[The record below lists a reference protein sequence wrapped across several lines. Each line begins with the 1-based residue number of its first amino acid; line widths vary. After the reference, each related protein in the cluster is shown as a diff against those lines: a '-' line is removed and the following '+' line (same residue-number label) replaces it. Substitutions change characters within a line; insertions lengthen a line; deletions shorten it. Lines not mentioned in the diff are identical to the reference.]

1 VPLQAK
7 PFCSDLAHL
16 CLLACTVALLL
27 CCGPSCS
34 EFTGEQS
41 LLPTQSSLASF
52 TTNARIR
59 AEISPGTILCAIH
72 PRASDFAA
80 APSTDELCSA
90 ADEGGAQDP
99 FVAVVRASA
108 PLPRLFLD
116 NGDISARQ
124 VRLRLT
130 NALSELATSVV
141 LLPLRQ
147 GAPRATACPVDG
159 EISTYL
165 TPPPE
170 LRRSATEREWLLL
183 LPPCSSLSL
192 RFALPAARQDS
203 FRLLIAGP
211 NAGSDD
217 ALDAL
222 IADANTWPADHIH
235 FLGGMLNPNAT
246 EPAARLLSLVE
257 PRIAVPYSLSLG
269 DAERGAGRAAYFA
282 RFGPSDFSSML
293 GNVQLL
299 ALDTSNGELSLDQLD
314 FVQNLDPAPAGVALL
329 FHAPALPNAIS
340 PEGLVSSARSL
351 RLLELLR
358 DHNFQDLFAVSDR
371 ADTSTVNGTQIV
383 QLTDPADDGHANYA
397 RVLITELRS
406 ETPRITI
413 ELRSAR

>member
-1 VPLQAK
+1 MPLKAK

-52 TTNARIR
+52 NTNARIR
-59 AEISPGTILCAIH
+59 AEISPGKILCANH
-72 PRASDFAA
+72 PRAADLADE
-80 APSTDELCSA
+80 PSTDELCA
-90 ADEGGAQDP
+90 APDEGGTQDP
-99 FVAVVRASA
+99 FVAVIRASA
-108 PLPRLFLD
+108 PLPRLLLD
-116 NGDISARQ
+116 NGDTTARQ
-124 VRLRLT
+124 LRLRLT
-130 NALSELATSVV
+130 NALSDLATSVV

-147 GAPRATACPVDG
+147 GAPRATACPDAAAT
-159 EISTYL
+159 STYL

-170 LRRSATEREWLLL
+170 IRRSPTEREWLLL

-192 RFALPAARQDS
+192 RFALPAERRDS

-222 IADANTWPADHIH
+222 IADANAWPADHIH

-257 PRIAVPYSLSLG
+257 PRISVPYSLSLG
-269 DAERGAGRAAYFA
+269 DAERAAGRAAYFA
-282 RFGPSDFSSML
+282 RFGPPDFSSML

-299 ALDTSNGELSLDQLD
+299 ALDTSNGELSLDQLE
-314 FVQNLDPAPAGVALL
+314 FVQSLDAAPAGLALL
-329 FHAPALPNAIS
+329 FHAPALPDAIS
-340 PEGLVSSARSL
+340 PEGLVSSARGL

-358 DHNFQDLFAVSDR
+358 DHNFQHLFAVSDR
-371 ADTSTVNGTQIV
+371 ADISTVNSTQLL
-383 QLTDPADDGHANYA
+383 QLTDPADDSQANYA

-406 ETPRITI
+406 DTPRITI

>member
-1 VPLQAK
+1 VPLKAK

-52 TTNARIR
+52 NTNARIR
-59 AEISPGTILCAIH
+59 AEISPGKILCANH
-72 PRASDFAA
+72 PRAADLADE
-80 APSTDELCSA
+80 PSTDELCA
-90 ADEGGAQDP
+90 APDEGGTQDP
-99 FVAVVRASA
+99 FVAVIRASA
-108 PLPRLFLD
+108 PLPRLLLD
-116 NGDISARQ
+116 NGDTTARQ
-124 VRLRLT
+124 LRLRLT
-130 NALSELATSVV
+130 NALSDLATSVV

-147 GAPRATACPVDG
+147 GAPRATACPDAAAT
-159 EISTYL
+159 STYL

-170 LRRSATEREWLLL
+170 IRRSPTEREWLLL

-192 RFALPAARQDS
+192 RFALPAERRDS

-222 IADANTWPADHIH
+222 IADANAWPADHIH

-257 PRIAVPYSLSLG
+257 PRISVPYSLSLG
-269 DAERGAGRAAYFA
+269 DAERAAGRAAYFA
-282 RFGPSDFSSML
+282 RFGPPDFSSML

-314 FVQNLDPAPAGVALL
+314 FVQSLDAAPAGLALL
-329 FHAPALPNAIS
+329 FHAPALPDAIS
-340 PEGLVSSARSL
+340 PAGLVSSARGL

-358 DHNFQDLFAVSDR
+358 DHNFQHLFAVSDR
-371 ADTSTVNGTQIV
+371 ADISTVNSTQLL
-383 QLTDPADDGHANYA
+383 QLTDPADDSQANYA

-406 ETPRITI
+406 DTPQITI

>member
-1 VPLQAK
+1 VPLKAK

-52 TTNARIR
+52 NTNARIR
-59 AEISPGTILCAIH
+59 AEISPGKILCANH
-72 PRASDFAA
+72 PRAADLADE
-80 APSTDELCSA
+80 PSTDELCA
-90 ADEGGAQDP
+90 APDEGGTQDP
-99 FVAVVRASA
+99 FVAVIRASA
-108 PLPRLFLD
+108 PLPRLLLD
-116 NGDISARQ
+116 NGDTTARQ
-124 VRLRLT
+124 LRLRLT
-130 NALSELATSVV
+130 NALSDLATSVV

-147 GAPRATACPVDG
+147 GAPRATACPDAAAT
-159 EISTYL
+159 STYL

-170 LRRSATEREWLLL
+170 IRRSPTEREWLLL

-192 RFALPAARQDS
+192 RFALPAERRDS

-222 IADANTWPADHIH
+222 IADANAWPADHIH

-257 PRIAVPYSLSLG
+257 PRISVPYSLSLG
-269 DAERGAGRAAYFA
+269 DAERAAGRAAYFA
-282 RFGPSDFSSML
+282 RFGPPDFSSML

-299 ALDTSNGELSLDQLD
+299 ALDTSNGELSLDQLE
-314 FVQNLDPAPAGVALL
+314 FVQSLDAAPAGLALL
-329 FHAPALPNAIS
+329 FHAPALPDAIS
-340 PEGLVSSARSL
+340 PEGLVSSARGL

-358 DHNFQDLFAVSDR
+358 DHNFQHLFAVSDR
-371 ADTSTVNGTQIV
+371 ADISTVNSTQLL
-383 QLTDPADDGHANYA
+383 QLTDPADDSQANDA

-406 ETPRITI
+406 DTPRITI

>member
-1 VPLQAK
+1 MPLKAK

-52 TTNARIR
+52 NTNARIR
-59 AEISPGTILCAIH
+59 AEISPGKILCANH
-72 PRASDFAA
+72 PRAADLADE
-80 APSTDELCSA
+80 PSTDELCA
-90 ADEGGAQDP
+90 APDEGGTQDP
-99 FVAVVRASA
+99 FVAVIRASA
-108 PLPRLFLD
+108 PLPRLLLD
-116 NGDISARQ
+116 NGDTTARQ
-124 VRLRLT
+124 LRLRLT
-130 NALSELATSVV
+130 NALSDLATSVV

-147 GAPRATACPVDG
+147 GAPRATACPDAVAT
-159 EISTYL
+159 STYL

-170 LRRSATEREWLLL
+170 IRRSPTEREWLLL

-192 RFALPAARQDS
+192 RFALPAERRDS

-222 IADANTWPADHIH
+222 IADANAWPADHIH

-257 PRIAVPYSLSLG
+257 PRISVPYSLSLG
-269 DAERGAGRAAYFA
+269 DAERAAGRAAYFA
-282 RFGPSDFSSML
+282 RFGPPDFSSML

-299 ALDTSNGELSLDQLD
+299 ALDTSNGELSLDQLE
-314 FVQNLDPAPAGVALL
+314 FVQSLDAAPAGLALL
-329 FHAPALPNAIS
+329 FHAPALPDAIS
-340 PEGLVSSARSL
+340 PEGLVSSARGL

-358 DHNFQDLFAVSDR
+358 DHNFQHLFAVSDR
-371 ADTSTVNGTQIV
+371 ADISTVNSTQLL
-383 QLTDPADDGHANYA
+383 QLTDPADDSQANYA

-406 ETPRITI
+406 DTPRITI

>member
-1 VPLQAK
+1 VPLKAK

-52 TTNARIR
+52 NTNARIR
-59 AEISPGTILCAIH
+59 AEISPGKILCANH
-72 PRASDFAA
+72 PRAADLADE
-80 APSTDELCSA
+80 PSTDELCA
-90 ADEGGAQDP
+90 APDEGGTQDP
-99 FVAVVRASA
+99 FVAVIRASA
-108 PLPRLFLD
+108 PLPRLLLD
-116 NGDISARQ
+116 NGDTTARQ
-124 VRLRLT
+124 LRLRLT
-130 NALSELATSVV
+130 NALSDLATSVV

-147 GAPRATACPVDG
+147 GAPRATACPDAVAT
-159 EISTYL
+159 STYL

-170 LRRSATEREWLLL
+170 IRRSPTEREWLLL

-192 RFALPAARQDS
+192 RFALPAERRDS

-222 IADANTWPADHIH
+222 IADANAWPADHIH

-257 PRIAVPYSLSLG
+257 PRISVPYSLSLG
-269 DAERGAGRAAYFA
+269 DAERAAGRAAYFA
-282 RFGPSDFSSML
+282 RFGPPDFSSML

-299 ALDTSNGELSLDQLD
+299 ALDTSNGELSLDQLE
-314 FVQNLDPAPAGVALL
+314 FVQSLDAAPAGLALL
-329 FHAPALPNAIS
+329 FHAPALPDAIS
-340 PEGLVSSARSL
+340 PEGLVSSARGL

-358 DHNFQDLFAVSDR
+358 DHNFQHLFAVSDR
-371 ADTSTVNGTQIV
+371 ADISTVNSTQLL
-383 QLTDPADDGHANYA
+383 QLTDPADDSQANYA

-406 ETPRITI
+406 DTPRITI